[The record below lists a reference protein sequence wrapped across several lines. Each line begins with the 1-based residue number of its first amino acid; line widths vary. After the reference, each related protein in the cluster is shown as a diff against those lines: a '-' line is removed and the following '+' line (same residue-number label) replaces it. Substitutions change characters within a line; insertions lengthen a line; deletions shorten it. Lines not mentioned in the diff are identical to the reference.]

1 MSSTAPDAETTPE
14 VTVIMACRN
23 VEAFIDDAV
32 RSVRR
37 QTLRDL
43 ELVVAE
49 DGSTDSTLARLEAH
63 ARVDQRIRIL
73 KLAGPSG
80 AGAARNAALAAA
92 RGRWIAVL
100 DGDDY
105 MHPERLERLLCFARD
120 HLADIVADNQ
130 VIFDEAARRNP
141 RLLLK
146 DAPAR
151 RVSVAEMVKC
161 NVLAA
166 KGDALGFLK
175 PVIRRETLQASGVRY
190 DEELRIGEDYDFLV
204 RLQASGASLWINP
217 RPLYFYRKYPGSTSH
232 RLTLDDIGQM
242 ARADAAF
249 RRDFPPADALV
260 LKMMARREASLRHVS
275 ACIAAAEALKAR
287 RFAAFLKAVTTSW
300 TAIRLF
306 KRVIVEALAA
316 RVRRRAHLDKPPKAA
331 AKDLV
336 TIITRQRIS
345 GSNNGSSAY
354 LLSLASSLQ
363 AVGFRLHLISPSPV
377 SMGRWPA
384 LRLRAEMRVFERIQI
399 RGCVRIG
406 DLMVRASVAPFLA
419 AVRVAVERVAAR
431 LGVRAPLLQTRKAPY
446 SVSAPWE
453 IADFLFLGQQVI
465 SSSLLIADYCYQT
478 PALPYALQPSV
489 GALVVMHDLFWR
501 RRSDFAKAGLEES
514 AHSQIAQSE
523 EMKLLSQADV
533 ILAIQAE
540 EAGLVRASLPDTP
553 VIVTPMPAKV
563 ERQPSP
569 GERPILLFVG
579 SDTAANVHGADWF
592 IQNCWPEIRRRR
604 PDAEFWVVG
613 GVRNSLTTKAPGVSL
628 LGVVPDLA
636 AVYRKCAVVVSPLI
650 LGSGLKV
657 KLIEALGMGKA
668 VVATTVTVAGVEE
681 IVEEAVLVAD
691 EPEPFIEACVA
702 LLDDEV
708 LRRRLGD
715 VALDVARK
723 HFSSPACHRGFV
735 QAALALAQNR
745 PGALHAGE
753 TRTDRLAVAAGS
765 R

>member
-32 RSVRR
+32 QSVRR

-49 DGSTDSTLARLEAH
+49 DGSTDGTLARLETH
-63 ARVDQRIRIL
+63 ARDDLRIRIL

-105 MHPERLERLLCFARD
+105 MHPERLERLLAFARD

-130 VIFDEAARRNP
+130 VIFDEAVRRNP

-146 DAPAR
+146 DAPPR
-151 RVSVAEMVKC
+151 RVGVAEMVKR
-161 NVLAA
+161 NILAA

-175 PVIRRETLQASGVRY
+175 PVIRRDILQASGVRY

-232 RLTLDDIGQM
+232 RLTLDNISQM

-249 RRDFPPADALV
+249 RKDFPPTDPLV
-260 LKMMARREASLRHVS
+260 LKMMARRDASLRHVS

-287 RFAAFLKAVTTSW
+287 RIGAFLKAVTTSW
-300 TAIRLF
+300 TAARLF
-306 KRVIVEALAA
+306 KRAIVEGLAA
-316 RVRRRAHLDKPPKAA
+316 RVRRRAKLDKPKAA
-331 AKDLV
+331 AEDLV

-354 LLSLASSLQ
+354 LLSLASSLK

-384 LRLRAEMRVFERIQI
+384 LKLSAEMRIFERIQI

-406 DLMVRASVAPFLA
+406 NLMVRASVAPFLA
-419 AVRVAVERVAAR
+419 AIRVAVERVAAR

-446 SVSAPWE
+446 SVSSPWE
-453 IADFLFLGQQVI
+453 IADFLFLGQQVL
-465 SSSLLIADYCYQT
+465 SSTLLIADYCYQT

-523 EMKLLSQADV
+523 EMKLLGQADV

-540 EAGLVRASLPDTP
+540 EAALVRDSLPNTP

-569 GERPILLFVG
+569 GERPVLLFVG

-628 LGVVPDLA
+628 LGIVPDLT

-691 EPEPFIEACVA
+691 EPEPFIEACLA
-702 LLDDEV
+702 LLDDDV

-735 QAALALAQNR
+735 QAALALAKNR